1 MLPDFPEQLL
11 DQASVLVTGQRHQ
24 ADVRRAVSAA
34 YYALFHLLIRD
45 TVVHW
50 STPRHRSRL
59 ERTFDHQRMK
69 TASANLLQNPPR
81 NNSVPTPEEAVVR
94 RKLVEVAEAFT
105 DLQQARHRADY
116 DLSEPLDPSDA
127 LILVEQAVAVFETWN
142 QIRSTDLAQDYLYS
156 LLFKDRTF

>member
-1 MLPDFPEQLL
+1 
-11 DQASVLVTGQRHQ
+11 
-24 ADVRRAVSAA
+24 
-34 YYALFHLLIRD
+34 
-45 TVVHW
+45 
-50 STPRHRSRL
+50 
-59 ERTFDHQRMK
+59 MK